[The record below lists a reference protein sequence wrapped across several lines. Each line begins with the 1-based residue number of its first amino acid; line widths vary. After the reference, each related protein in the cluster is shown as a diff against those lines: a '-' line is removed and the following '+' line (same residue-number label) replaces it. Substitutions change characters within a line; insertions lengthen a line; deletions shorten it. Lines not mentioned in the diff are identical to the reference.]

1 MATYKHILFDLDHTL
16 WDFETNSRE
25 TLFELYDMYDL
36 QRHRMFTRED
46 FANTFRE
53 VNTILWDLYDRN
65 EIDRNYIRTRRF
77 EMILTQLGLG
87 PGDVPEDIS
96 SVYLSICPTKG
107 NVIPDTFEVL
117 DYLKPHYNLYII
129 TNGFDDIQDI
139 KLHSSN
145 LKGYFDKVFTSEAVG
160 YKKPSKEMFERA
172 VEWIGTD
179 KNSCIMVGDNIETDI
194 KGAINASLDIIF
206 FNPGR
211 VVHALPVTWEITS
224 LLELKKIL

>member
-1 MATYKHILFDLDHTL
+1 MVRFILGNLFISPLAKYKHILFDLDHTL

-25 TLFELYDMYDL
+25 TLYELFDIYDL
-36 QRHRMFTRED
+36 QRYQLFNRED
-46 FANTFRE
+46 LANTFRQ

-65 EIDRNYIRTRRF
+65 EIDRTYIRTRRF
-77 EMILTQLGLG
+77 EMVLTRLGLK
-87 PGDVPEDIS
+87 PEDVPENIS

-117 DYLKPHYNLYII
+117 DYLKPNYQLYVI

-160 YKKPSKEMFERA
+160 FKKPSKEMFERQWNGSA
-172 VEWIGTD
+172 PT
-179 KNSCIMVGDNIETDI
+179 K
-194 KGAINASLDIIF
+194 A
-206 FNPGR
+206 
-211 VVHALPVTWEITS
+211 PV
-224 LLELKKIL
+224 